1 LLTLSINTVFFVS
14 IQVTISHE
22 KILAQE
28 ENPEMQKLLD
38 EADSLVNQT
47 KYQEAITYYD
57 NALSIDPKNVVA
69 LQGKALALQWL
80 GNNEDAINYFDKAL
94 EIDQKNIF
102 LLYSKGFA
110 LEGLGR
116 YEEAISYY
124 DKALEIDPNFVDALY
139 SKGFALNSLSSALH
153 DPERGEE
160 AISSFDKA
168 LGIDPANVNALYG
181 KGLALHNYGNY
192 EEAINYFDKALEIF
206 PDDGNVL
213 NSKGWALNDA
223 NRYEEA
229 ITYFDKVLALYPDDI
244 NALSGKAVTLHDI
257 GRIQDAITYYDKVLK
272 IDPNDVD
279 ALNNK
284 IAALG
289 KLTPDFTPTSFSGN
303 AYDHLQYIYIS
314 SSLNE
319 TSAIIIN
326 SDAATCENIKKLV
339 DTALNLK
346 PDDVKILTNG
356 GLNLAQKCGKYEES
370 ITYYDRA
377 LAVNASYVPALY
389 NKGVSLDK
397 IGNHEEEAQGLFEK
411 AKDLDPNYKTDFI
424 VGAPRLAEPLP
435 SPI

>member
-1 LLTLSINTVFFVS
+1 
-14 IQVTISHE
+14 
-22 KILAQE
+22 
-28 ENPEMQKLLD
+28 M
-38 EADSLVNQT
+38 
-47 KYQEAITYYD
+47 
-57 NALSIDPKNVVA
+57 
-69 LQGKALALQWL
+69 
-80 GNNEDAINYFDKAL
+80 
-94 EIDQKNIF
+94 
-102 LLYSKGFA
+102 
-110 LEGLGR
+110 
-116 YEEAISYY
+116 
-124 DKALEIDPNFVDALY
+124 
-139 SKGFALNSLSSALH
+139 
-153 DPERGEE
+153 
-160 AISSFDKA
+160 
-168 LGIDPANVNALYG
+168 
-181 KGLALHNYGNY
+181 
-192 EEAINYFDKALEIF
+192 
-206 PDDGNVL
+206 
-213 NSKGWALNDA
+213 
-223 NRYEEA
+223 
-229 ITYFDKVLALYPDDI
+229 
-244 NALSGKAVTLHDI
+244 
-257 GRIQDAITYYDKVLK
+257 LK

-289 KLTPDFTPTSFSGN
+289 KLTPGFTPTSFSGN

-326 SDAATCENIKKLV
+326 SDSATCENIKKLV